1 MWLFVYKTFNKK
13 WLNWNEAIKVN
24 PNPIKFVAIRGMG
37 WMEERDG
44 WRRER
49 GMDKYK
55 LSITKWKN
63 QKYEMQSVGN
73 IINNNGIYLY
83 GDR

>member
-1 MWLFVYKTFNKK
+1 
-13 WLNWNEAIKVN
+13 VN

-55 LSITKWKN
+55 LSITK
-63 QKYEMQSVGN
+63 
-73 IINNNGIYLY
+73 
-83 GDR
+83 